1 MIVNAKP
8 DTETLS
14 PLRRAAMLLIVLGEQ
29 TASEMLQQLS
39 EDDVQRVSREDIGN
53 VAAAIGGRCP
63 EGQPRSSPSHF
74 HLQRP
79 GRKRPQRFSP
89 YGSGGRL
96 RRARR
101 HRLRAQT
108 LDADI

>member
-1 MIVNAKP
+1 
-8 DTETLS
+8 
-14 PLRRAAMLLIVLGEQ
+14 MLLIVLGEQ

-39 EDDVQRVSREDIGN
+39 EDDVQRVSREVARVTSISSDQAESVLN
-53 VAAAIGGRCP
+53 DFHHMAVAAI
-63 EGQPRSSPSHF
+63 
-74 HLQRP
+74 
-79 GRKRPQRFSP
+79 
-89 YGSGGRL
+89 